1 MTIDLD
7 SGNSKSTLGNDATA
21 SEKKLKNSFLSCCL
35 RASGILLTA
44 DNLVSFE
51 IDLVSKLPTPV
62 AEHPN
67 TPNDIAKSSER
78 RSGPNTVTFAGIS
91 DKNRILDDDELDL
104 SYCEIINDSDHS
116 NHSGG
121 AMSSSQKSFAG
132 QSEPRTPV
140 SKSSSAA
147 IETDGAPPTPPLPSG
162 LNRIAVPPSPGRQ
175 RKADISKMGRSIN
188 RPVEE
193 KPLLDEIRE
202 VLAQSYLMFLL
213 ADLRHMSAT
222 GRISTKYENLAVDSD
237 ICKRDTA
244 ELIAC
249 VSDRVTDNEVERI
262 GYFRGLSPA
271 VIMAIVILE
280 IRDTAVKAAEEKR
293 SLFKVGDKKRDDTS
307 LDIDND
313 DQFVGYENNQQKK
326 KLTEDSMVSLMRCY
340 SRMVSEDLVSEI
352 PSVRRRR
359 MTMQSQN
366 NYNFGT
372 SAINI
377 LSPSGAN
384 TSNSNYISNS
394 FYMFKSN
401 RATDGSGLS
410 ERSDGSSKATFSSPI
425 SKSKLARN
433 TSAPPT
439 LRSVTEEQEVVSE
452 GFEMLPLKDSGSDQ
466 PNADGKKLI
475 VEKVKVGES
484 VDDRQSSGTSTQS
497 FKDEQ
502 VQEVPGKS
510 MSKLF
515 SPGKWNTIREA
526 VRRDL
531 PSDGMVTQPS
541 FRQQIENLNQKTKEK
556 SKQMADKITNDFNQ
570 QVDNMLTSSTEREFQ
585 ELTDVFFDQGEKN
598 EGIKQKVGKSLSR
611 KEMVDAMRKDVE
623 ARNDKGL
630 QFLSKLF
637 KEGTISKL
645 MAESH
650 ARIVWVNDW
659 YPMKDLTYAISVD
672 ALQKRVMVVFR
683 GAITTQDWK
692 SAFNMGFHSIRNP
705 VKEEYEGRKEILRV
719 FSGLYTYLFR
729 KRKDTGTTKYDEIAN
744 MVHKYGLERI
754 GPDYKLFVTGH
765 SLGGALT
772 HFFSF
777 YASTDK
783 RFTKNGP
790 VKGIAFASPYIG
802 GHSWADAFRN
812 QERKKLLQL
821 VQCRN
826 SSDVIPRIPA
836 NFKIGKRGPLWRHV
850 GIGVTLPPLPSFG
863 RKWKP
868 LVHYWGKE
876 KSCLDSTYHGFR
888 RNIIFH
894 FAYLRP
900 WTLDRAH
907 TLFELQDRLMYG
919 ELKTEE
925 GGGFALLQS
934 TLDELYEQLEDND
947 FDTFSKTKWWNRTHL
962 LRRKGE
968 NESLTDSAV

>member
-1 MTIDLD
+1 MYF
-7 SGNSKSTLGNDATA
+7 SK
-21 SEKKLKNSFLSCCL
+21 
-35 RASGILLTA
+35 R
-44 DNLVSFE
+44 E
-51 IDLVSKLPTPV
+51 I
-62 AEHPN
+62 H
-67 TPNDIAKSSER
+67 ER
-78 RSGPNTVTFAGIS
+78 RSGSNTVNFAGII
-91 DKNRILDDDELDL
+91 DNNRILDDDELDL
-104 SYCEIINDSDHS
+104 SYCEIINDSNHS

-140 SKSSSAA
+140 SKAGFAA
-147 IETDGAPPTPPLPSG
+147 VETDGAPPPPPPPPS

-175 RKADISKMGRSIN
+175 RMADISKMGRSIN

-293 SLFKVGDKKRDDTS
+293 SLFKVGDKKQRYETS

-352 PSVRRRR
+352 PNVRRRR
-359 MTMQSQN
+359 MTMQNQS

-377 LSPSGAN
+377 LSPTGAN

-394 FYMFKSN
+394 FYMFKST
-401 RATDGSGLS
+401 RSADGNASSNASS
-410 ERSDGSSKATFSSPI
+410 ERSDGSSNATFSSPI
-425 SKSKLARN
+425 SKSKLARQ
-433 TSAPPT
+433 TSAPAASKPPA
-439 LRSVTEEQEVVSE
+439 LRSVTEELEVVSE
-452 GFEMLPLKDSGSDQ
+452 GFEMLPLKAPGSDR
-466 PNADGKKLI
+466 PNADGENSMG
-475 VEKVKVGES
+475 EKDQVSES

-497 FKDEQ
+497 FKDER
-502 VQEVPGKS
+502 VQEVPERS

-515 SPGKWNTIREA
+515 SPSKWSTIREA
-526 VRRDL
+526 VRRDP
-531 PSDGMVTQPS
+531 PSDGMATQPS

-556 SKQMADKITNDFNQ
+556 SKQMADKSKQMADKFTNDFNQ

-683 GAITTQDWK
+683 GAITATDWK
-692 SAFNMGFHSIRNP
+692 SAFNMGFHKIRNP

-744 MVHKYGLERI
+744 MANKYGLERI

-790 VKGIAFASPYIG
+790 VKAIAFASPYIG
-802 GHSWADAFRN
+802 GHSWADAFRH

-900 WTLDRAH
+900 WTLDRSH

-919 ELKTEE
+919 ELNSEE

-968 NESLTDSAV
+968 NESLTDSAA